1 MFLMLVV
8 VSIVAVHLMLITL
21 AYVDFE
27 YIFFFVH
34 ECLCSCWSLMC
45 DCWQLLLL
53 LLFVRFLY
61 YCFFSV
67 VVVYVSL
74 LLYALLKYKQKK
86 LMYTA
91 KFTLGIYTGAKQQYA
106 AKQFPSSNF
115 TVTCHIS
122 HVNMLALRWQTGT
135 EGTKKCECM

>member
-27 YIFFFVH
+27 YIFF
-34 ECLCSCWSLMC
+34 CSWMFMFLLKFDVWLLAATASVAVCSFS
-45 DCWQLLLL
+45 LLL
-53 LLFVRFLY
+53 
-61 YCFFSV
+61 FFSV

-74 LLYALLKYKQKK
+74 LLYALLKYKKK
-86 LMYTA
+86 QLLYTA

-135 EGTKKCECM
+135 EGTKTCEYM

>member
-8 VSIVAVHLMLITL
+8 VSVVAVHLMLITL

-27 YIFFFVH
+27 YFF
-34 ECLCSCWSLMC
+34 CSWMFMFLLKFDVWLLAATASAAVCSFS
-45 DCWQLLLL
+45 LLL
-53 LLFVRFLY
+53 
-61 YCFFSV
+61 FFSV

-86 LMYTA
+86 LLYTA

-135 EGTKKCECM
+135 EGTKNCECM

>member
-27 YIFFFVH
+27 YIFFLFMNVYVLV
-34 ECLCSCWSLMC
+34 EVWCVIAGSYCFCC
-45 DCWQLLLL
+45 C
-53 LLFVRFLY
+53 LFVFFIIV
-61 YCFFSV
+61 FFSV

-135 EGTKKCECM
+135 EGTKNCEYM